1 MMADL
6 IHAQCLQNSNSHKGT
21 AITPS
26 PSAYLMKQTQTVQ
39 SSSRHMQGKLS
50 SQAAGRCKATNPV
63 KHQSDAKQKVQS
75 SSSQVQGNQS
85 SQAVRDTRQQ
95 LGRAGCESPTKDVGS
110 QLQGKQSSQPAVR
123 HTRQQ
128 LGRAGCES
136 PTKNVG
142 SQMQS
147 NQFSQAVKHTR
158 QQLGRAGCESPTKDV
173 GIQDDAKEHVAQNE
187 GCLNGT
193 VRMQVSVP
201 YSS

>member
-95 LGRAGCESPTKDVGS
+95 LGRAGCESPTK
-110 QLQGKQSSQPAVR
+110 
-123 HTRQQ
+123 
-128 LGRAGCES
+128 
-136 PTKNVG
+136 NVG